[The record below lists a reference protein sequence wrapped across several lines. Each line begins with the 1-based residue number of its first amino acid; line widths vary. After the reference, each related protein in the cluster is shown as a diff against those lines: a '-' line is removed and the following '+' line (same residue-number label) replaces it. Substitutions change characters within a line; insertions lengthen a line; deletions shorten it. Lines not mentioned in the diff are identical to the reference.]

1 MTVQSV
7 VWTDDQSRSSIPT
20 ILTPR
25 PEQKQVL
32 REDRIASSV
41 SAFQSP
47 ESNEPEEHSD
57 KYELVLV
64 VASKDEVLLVS
75 IVEE

>member
-7 VWTDDQSRSSIPT
+7 VGTEDQSRPAIPT
-20 ILTPR
+20 ILVPR
-25 PEQKQVL
+25 PEQKQML

-47 ESNEPEEHSD
+47 ESSEPEEHSD

-64 VASKDEVLLVS
+64 IASKDEVLMVS

>member
-7 VWTDDQSRSSIPT
+7 VGTEDQSRSAIPT

-32 REDRIASSV
+32 RKDRIASSV

-47 ESNEPEEHSD
+47 ESNKPEEHSD

>member
-7 VWTDDQSRSSIPT
+7 VGTEDQSRSAIPT

-47 ESNEPEEHSD
+47 ESSDPEEHSD

-64 VASKDEVLLVS
+64 IASKDEVLMVS

>member
-7 VWTDDQSRSSIPT
+7 VGTEDQSRSAIPT

-32 REDRIASSV
+32 REDRIASGV

-64 VASKDEVLLVS
+64 VASKDEVLMVS

>member
-1 MTVQSV
+1 MSLGQRIKAVQ
-7 VWTDDQSRSSIPT
+7 RSPLSS
-20 ILTPR
+20 L
-25 PEQKQVL
+25 QKQVL

-75 IVEE
+75 IVKE

>member
-7 VWTDDQSRSSIPT
+7 VGTEDQSRSAIPT

-47 ESNEPEEHSD
+47 ESSEPEEHSD

>member
-7 VWTDDQSRSSIPT
+7 VGTEEQSRPAIPT
-20 ILTPR
+20 TLAPR

-32 REDRIASSV
+32 REDRTSSSV
-41 SAFQSP
+41 NAFQSP
-47 ESNEPEEHSD
+47 ESNEPETPSD

>member
-7 VWTDDQSRSSIPT
+7 VGTGDQSRPAIPT
-20 ILTPR
+20 TFVSR
-25 PEQKQVL
+25 PEQKQLL
-32 REDRIASSV
+32 REERIASSV
-41 SAFQSP
+41 NAYQSS
-47 ESNEPEEHSD
+47 EGNEPETHSD

-75 IVEE
+75 VVEE

>member
-7 VWTDDQSRSSIPT
+7 VGTEDQSRSAIPT

-64 VASKDEVLLVS
+64 VASKDEVLMVS
-75 IVEE
+75 SVEE

>member
-7 VWTDDQSRSSIPT
+7 VGTEDQSRSAIPT

-32 REDRIASSV
+32 REDRIASIV

>member
-7 VWTDDQSRSSIPT
+7 VGREEQSRLAIPT
-20 ILTPR
+20 TFAPR
-25 PEQKQVL
+25 PEQKQLL

-47 ESNEPEEHSD
+47 ESSEPEEHSD

-75 IVEE
+75 IVKE

>member
-7 VWTDDQSRSSIPT
+7 VGREEQSRLAIPT
-20 ILTPR
+20 TFAPR
-25 PEQKQVL
+25 PEQKQLL

-41 SAFQSP
+41 SAFQSR
-47 ESNEPEEHSD
+47 ESSEPEAHSD

-64 VASKDEVLLVS
+64 VASKDEVLLMCNT
-75 IVEE
+75 EE